1 MLPAAVIAALGT
13 LAVGA
18 LGWSLAALLRRLTGR
33 IEQHF
38 EAIARNETDHEIEML
53 ATPEFRRLT
62 SLLRATKAKIA
73 YAVQE
78 QREMGRRAEEIR
90 RQALY
95 EMAESIEREAGQ
107 AIQDVIGLATT
118 TASDATSMSGSAE
131 RVSGHSQG
139 VAAAAEEALINT
151 QSVSAASEQLAASIN
166 EITQQIAHS
175 SAVARAAVDG
185 TRQSERAIGALSAE
199 VAGIGEMADLIN
211 NIAKQTNLLALNA
224 TIEAARAGDAG
235 RGFAVV
241 ATEVKNLALQTAQS
255 THEISRRLSAIRAA
269 TQGAVEAVGGIGR
282 TVEQIDVT
290 SSAIAAAMEQQSAA
304 TQEIS
309 RNISETGTAAREV
322 ATLIAQV
329 SQDASSTGEQA
340 GEIQQRSSQVAES
353 VGSLRSAL
361 IRLVR
366 TSTNEADRR
375 MTARFPVDLPCRL
388 RIGSGERAARV
399 ADLSLGGAIL
409 HGASAVAGEAGVLSI
424 QGCQT
429 PLPFVVKSMEDDT
442 LHVKFELQG
451 AAARA
456 YEASFPGLVGRADAP
471 RKVA

>member
-90 RQALY
+90 RQALN

-107 AIQDVIGLATT
+107 AIQDVIGLA

-224 TIEAARAGDAG
+224 TIEAAHAGDAG

-241 ATEVKNLALQTAQS
+241 ASEVKNLALQTAQS
-255 THEISRRLSAIRAA
+255 MHEISRRLSAIRAA

-290 SSAIAAAMEQQSAA
+290 SSVIAAAMEQQSAA

-366 TSTNEADRR
+366 TSTKEADRR
-375 MTARFPVDLPCRL
+375 MTARFPVDLLCRL

-399 ADLSLGGAIL
+399 ADLSLGGAML